1 MGIIRSNRI
10 SNQGLIG
17 SILMKEED
25 ASWMERADGREEKV
39 DGVDGSIKLGGNG
52 KNRSETTAVILK
64 IVEVCSIFIRFGI
77 AFLL

>member
-39 DGVDGSIKLGGNG
+39 DGVDGSIKLGGKG
-52 KNRSETTAVILK
+52 KNRSETTAVIN
-64 IVEVCSIFIRFGI
+64 ENR
-77 AFLL
+77 